1 MSNNRV
7 KTINDN
13 KSFYYKDITYY
24 IKNENTKIQKI
35 QNPITK
41 NIYKEIIEHGSKQH
55 KVAGEM
61 LWKKL
66 IPKTQNFKTFGKI
79 LTYPMPFCKDLHFK
93 ILHYSTKTNE
103 YMHKCTH
110 EVKPNCDYCKQV
122 EDNTSIRYTPKNQS
136 NLGKLSTHFNKT
148 D

>member
-1 MSNNRV
+1 MAMRIKHMLQLKQSNNMPTWKNIAAYWLALDLYKISKNYHFLMSNNRV

-35 QNPITK
+35 QNPIIK

-66 IPKTQNFKTFGKI
+66 IPKT
-79 LTYPMPFCKDLHFK
+79 
-93 ILHYSTKTNE
+93 
-103 YMHKCTH
+103 
-110 EVKPNCDYCKQV
+110 
-122 EDNTSIRYTPKNQS
+122 
-136 NLGKLSTHFNKT
+136 
-148 D
+148 

>member
-79 LTYPMPFCKDLHFK
+79 LRYPMPNRFAK
-93 ILHYSTKTNE
+93 IYILKYYTTLQKQTNTCINAH
-103 YMHKCTH
+103 MK
-110 EVKPNCDYCKQV
+110 
-122 EDNTSIRYTPKNQS
+122 
-136 NLGKLSTHFNKT
+136 
-148 D
+148 